1 MLSTDSL
8 QLLLVDG
15 LFICLAGAMGLWFR
29 VWIKAQQRAMDSRM
43 AALESQQESLE
54 RLGARL
60 QAACRSL
67 EGLYA
72 YAKHAST
79 ADTAVG
85 DPPRLSPPLPR
96 RSETERERSS
106 GAAAREATLG
116 TGGRHRFQGE
126 ATGGSRAAAG
136 DSRRVDENPATRA
149 GSEGIR
155 GTGFARAR
163 DLLAQGLPAKE
174 VARRLGMGKAEVEAL
189 KRMMDLEPRSA
200 RPGAG

>member
-1 MLSTDSL
+1 MMPSADLL

-60 QAACRSL
+60 LAACRSL
-67 EGLYA
+67 EGVYA
-72 YAKHAST
+72 SAKHAST
-79 ADTAVG
+79 ADAAVG
-85 DPPRLSPPLPR
+85 GLPQHSPLR
-96 RSETERERSS
+96 RSEVERERSRT
-106 GAAAREATLG
+106 AAARETTLG
-116 TGGRHRFQGE
+116 AGGGRHRFQGA
-126 ATGGSRAAAG
+126 ATGGSGADAG
-136 DSRRVDENPATRA
+136 DSGSVDENPARRA
-149 GSEGIR
+149 GQEGIR

-174 VARRLGMGKAEVEAL
+174 VARRLRMGMAEVEAL

-200 RPGAG
+200 RPGP